1 MNAHKKSQQT
11 GRKPMSLSKPMIF
24 NNVSWIADELI
35 GIRTLEERLSKRLS
49 SRTPQNRRA
58 LLNSIQDLNLR
69 VAVLDRALDQ
79 CIKPRPVA

>member
-1 MNAHKKSQQT
+1 MTNSMNAHKKSQQT
-11 GRKPMSLSKPMIF
+11 GRKPMILT
-24 NNVSWIADELI
+24 NVSWIADELI

-49 SRTPQNRRA
+49 SRMPQNRRF

-79 CIKPRPVA
+79 YIQPRPAA

>member
-1 MNAHKKSQQT
+1 MI
-11 GRKPMSLSKPMIF
+11 LSNI
-24 NNVSWIADELI
+24 SWIADELI

-49 SRTPQNRRA
+49 STTQQNRRF

-79 CIKPRPVA
+79 YIKPRRAA

>member
-1 MNAHKKSQQT
+1 
-11 GRKPMSLSKPMIF
+11 MILT
-24 NNVSWIADELI
+24 NVSWIADELI

-49 SRTPQNRRA
+49 SRTPQNRRL

-79 CIKPRPVA
+79 HIKPRTAA